1 MHLPSGEV
9 HKITKNMHF
18 PETSL
23 CTGPKLCSTGPNL
36 CTSRPIMHFPGREV
50 HNLTKLCTR
59 IRPVSGGPEKQREQ
73 ATITTL
79 REYFTLGGCA
89 GPEMQIHRTSHNN
102 SCERE
107 YFTLGGCASLEMQI
121 HRTSHN
127 NSFERICLFGR
138 VCWSWKETPYE
149 QATIT
154 AVRENISLWEGVLVL
169 KGHCIRAERASH
181 NNSCEREYF
190 SLGGCA
196 GPGRPL
202 YTSRES
208 KPQ

>member
-1 MHLPSGEV
+1 
-9 HKITKNMHF
+9 
-18 PETSL
+18 
-23 CTGPKLCSTGPNL
+23 
-36 CTSRPIMHFPGREV
+36 MHFPGGEV
-50 HNLTKLCTR
+50 HNLTKLCTQ

-107 YFTLGGCASLEMQI
+107 YFTLGGCASPG
-121 HRTSHN
+121 RTTVY
-127 NSFERICLFGR
+127 EQR
-138 VCWSWKETPYE
+138 E

-154 AVRENISLWEGVLVL
+154 ALRENISLWEGVLVL

-190 SLGGCA
+190 TLGGCA

-202 YTSRES
+202 YTNRES

>member
-9 HKITKNMHF
+9 HKITKI
-18 PETSL
+18 
-23 CTGPKLCSTGPNL
+23 
-36 CTSRPIMHFPGREV
+36 CTSPRPHYAPVRKYAVPVPNYALPRPIMHFPGREV

-59 IRPVSGGPEKQREQ
+59 IGPVSGGPEKQREQ
-73 ATITTL
+73 ATITAL

-89 GPEMQIHRTSHNN
+89 SPKMQIHRTSHNNSCEREYFTLGGCASPEMQIHRTSHNN

-107 YFTLGGCASLEMQI
+107 YFTLGGCAGP
-121 HRTSHN
+121 
-127 NSFERICLFGR
+127 ERKLTYEQR
-138 VCWSWKETPYE
+138 E

-154 AVRENISLWEGVLVL
+154 AVRENISLWEG
-169 KGHCIRAERASH
+169 G
-181 NNSCEREYF
+181 
-190 SLGGCA
+190 A

>member
-1 MHLPSGEV
+1 
-9 HKITKNMHF
+9 
-18 PETSL
+18 
-23 CTGPKLCSTGPNL
+23 
-36 CTSRPIMHFPGREV
+36 MHFPGGEV

-107 YFTLGGCASLEMQI
+107 YFTLGGCASPEMQI

-127 NSFERICLFGR
+127 NSFERIFLWERRLCWSWKATVYEQREQATIFLFGR
-138 VCWSWKETPYE
+138 VCWSWKANTRGCTGP
-149 QATIT
+149 
-154 AVRENISLWEGVLVL
+154 G
-169 KGHCIRAERASH
+169 RASH
-181 NNSCEREYF
+181 NNSFEREYF